1 VDADIQYKPTTRVR
15 KGEYA
20 YAFSPITHAEA
31 AVRCRLLAALS
42 DSKTAGQLHSHGL
55 HAPASKLRPVM
66 TGFAGG
72 ISDAAG
78 GLDSKS
84 QMRVWCR

>member
-20 YAFSPITHAEA
+20 FSPITHAAA

-72 ISDAAG
+72 VSDAAG

-84 QMRVWCR
+84 